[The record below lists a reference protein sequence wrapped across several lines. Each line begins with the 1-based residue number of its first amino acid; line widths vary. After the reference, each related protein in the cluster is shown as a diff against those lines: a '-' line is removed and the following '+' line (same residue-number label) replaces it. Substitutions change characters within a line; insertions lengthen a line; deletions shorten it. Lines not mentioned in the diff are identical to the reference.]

1 MRYLE
6 ELSVTE
12 AEKLKKTILSLLR
25 QTCILREK
33 YDPVTLAPSGNEQYE
48 TCIRHREFI
57 CQYLDVI
64 GCELLHDPQECI
76 FRVVGEGLETE
87 RISRTTTI
95 IMLLIKM
102 IYHDKIMGNG
112 LAATVTN
119 LEEIREYGKN
129 SNLLNEKLATSEWS
143 EALWMMKKHQM
154 IEYPG
159 AVRELEDH
167 TPIYIYSTI
176 HLYFSSAMVNELLEN
191 YKEEE
196 ENGAGEEI
204 IPQDAVE

>member
-1 MRYLE
+1 MGN
-6 ELSVTE
+6 TE
-12 AEKLKKTILSLLR
+12 M
-25 QTCILREK
+25 
-33 YDPVTLAPSGNEQYE
+33 
-48 TCIRHREFI
+48 CIRDR
-57 CQYLDVI
+57 
-64 GCELLHDPQECI
+64 
-76 FRVVGEGLETE
+76 
-87 RISRTTTI
+87 
-95 IMLLIKM
+95 
-102 IYHDKIMGNG
+102 
-112 LAATVTN
+112 
-119 LEEIREYGKN
+119 
-129 SNLLNEKLATSEWS
+129 WS

-176 HLYFSSAMVNELLEN
+176 HLYFSSAMVNELLED